1 MSWKGPLNKT
11 ANLAARELSLDSTI
25 FLSQLQSHPTP
36 IPIFLQYTT
45 RKSVPF
51 YPCPFVCNLYMFWF
65 ARPPLPWYRT
75 LLLPHGRSP
84 NPPTPFTTR
93 SMPGW
98 SVEID
103 RALHRSLGTR

>member
-25 FLSQLQSHPTP
+25 FLSQLQSHPIP

-45 RKSVPF
+45 RKSASSH
-51 YPCPFVCNLYMFWF
+51 PCPFVCNMYMFWF
-65 ARPPLPWYRT
+65 VRPPLPWHRT

-84 NPPTPFTTR
+84 NPPTPFITR
-93 SMPGW
+93 STSG
-98 SVEID
+98 
-103 RALHRSLGTR
+103 

>member
-65 ARPPLPWYRT
+65 CPPAPFLA
-75 LLLPHGRSP
+75 PHAAAAAWTFAQSP
-84 NPPTPFTTR
+84 NAIHHT
-93 SMPGW
+93 
-98 SVEID
+98 
-103 RALHRSLGTR
+103 